1 MFGVE
6 YQNWVDLIPDS
17 GNATEELSEA
27 KKEQLLE
34 EVRLRKEQE
43 AKNRLI
49 QQQKQQNKDKNKTV
63 SPIKT
68 QSQSMSDDQKEYQR
82 TLSNTFELKFI
93 VRFASFFML
102 IWLI

>member
-6 YQNWVDLIPDS
+6 YQNWMDLIPDS
-17 GNATEELSEA
+17 SNATEELSEA

-63 SPIKT
+63 SPVKT
-68 QSQSMSDDQKEYQR
+68 QSMSDDQKEYQR

>member
-1 MFGVE
+1 M
-6 YQNWVDLIPDS
+6 DLIPDS
-17 GNATEELSEA
+17 SNATEELSEA

-63 SPIKT
+63 SPVKT
-68 QSQSMSDDQKEYQR
+68 QSMSDDQKEYQR

>member
-1 MFGVE
+1 M
-6 YQNWVDLIPDS
+6 DLIPDS
-17 GNATEELSEA
+17 SNATEELSEA

-68 QSQSMSDDQKEYQR
+68 QSMSDDQKEYQR

>member
-1 MFGVE
+1 M
-6 YQNWVDLIPDS
+6 DLIPDS
-17 GNATEELSEA
+17 GNADEELSEA

-63 SPIKT
+63 SPVKT
-68 QSQSMSDDQKEYQR
+68 QSMSDDQKEYQR

>member
-1 MFGVE
+1 M
-6 YQNWVDLIPDS
+6 DLIPDS

-63 SPIKT
+63 SPVKT
-68 QSQSMSDDQKEYQR
+68 QSMSDDQKEYQR